1 MDSRWLIVVVA
12 LVVIYWL
19 VRNRFLLHSQAGG
32 KERAAGH
39 PLRRSGDR
47 TLSARWSERTLD
59 DDDGDTDETLLP
71 GAVKRVSA
79 PSDGAVMAG
88 SGAATSLL
96 SEQDGTAHRRVHDNN
111 VPTQTDVDR
120 LSELLQQ
127 RDRILAR
134 NKHAMEEVEKLKKK
148 LYDKGREMEM
158 LQQACARSDAA
169 LAHYRTRAQRT
180 AMLEQQLAEAREQTV
195 RKEQEL
201 AEARKSLEQQKL
213 ASQAVPVLEAE
224 HDMTPGIPDVVRRKN
239 QVSKKQLARELL
251 RVEKQAQ
258 LARQN
263 SLELRRIRGELESVC
278 EDRAS
283 AKTRIAELQVRVQA
297 QQRALESARE
307 TVETI
312 DETEHRHD
320 QTEQLRQQLARLSGA
335 PILSDDSDSGS
346 QDVSVNDGKR

>member
-1 MDSRWLIVVVA
+1 MDSRLLIIVVVL
-12 LVVIYWL
+12 LVVYWL
-19 VRNRFLLHSQAGG
+19 VRNRLVLHSHTGG
-32 KERAAGH
+32 KERLAGH

-47 TLSARWSERTLD
+47 TLSARWSERHLD
-59 DDDGDTDETLLP
+59 DDEPETEAALLQ

-79 PSDGAVMAG
+79 LSDGSVR
-88 SGAATSLL
+88 SGAETATGLVAD
-96 SEQDGTAHRRVHDNN
+96 QDDTRHRVVRNDD
-111 VPTQTDVDR
+111 QAAQAEVDR
-120 LSELLQQ
+120 LTELLQQ

-148 LYDKGREMEM
+148 LFDKGREMEM

-180 AMLEQQLAEAREQTV
+180 AMLEQQLAESREQTV

-201 AEARKSLEQQKL
+201 VEVRKFLEQQKVT
-213 ASQAVPVLEAE
+213 SQAVQMTETDQ
-224 HDMTPGIPDVVRRKN
+224 DMTSGISDVVRRKN

-258 LARQN
+258 LARQD

-278 EDRAS
+278 EDRAN

-297 QQRALESARE
+297 QQRALESARN
-307 TVETI
+307 TDDATI
-312 DETEHRHD
+312 ESDDGHD
-320 QTEQLRQQLARLSGA
+320 QNEQLRQQL
-335 PILSDDSDSGS
+335 
-346 QDVSVNDGKR
+346 